1 MRIGYSSFSSCGRG
15 LIEGEYTPAPV
26 VRRGREYTGRMKK
39 LPVDRK
45 RLIRERDHFTVPPRL
60 EGKVKNAMMNPVRKK
75 RK

>member
-1 MRIGYSSFSSCGRG
+1 
-15 LIEGEYTPAPV
+15 
-26 VRRGREYTGRMKK
+26 MKK

-45 RLIRERDHFTVPPRL
+45 RLIRELDHFTVPPRL